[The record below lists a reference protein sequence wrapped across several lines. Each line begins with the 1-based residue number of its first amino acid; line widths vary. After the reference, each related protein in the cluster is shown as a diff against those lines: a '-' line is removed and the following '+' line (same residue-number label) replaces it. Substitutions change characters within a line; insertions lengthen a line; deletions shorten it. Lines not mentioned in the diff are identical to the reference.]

1 MKRERSVL
9 PKPARHVLPTESAE
23 HFESEHLAFESALK
37 PQDKI
42 EQMHVEDISF
52 YNWKTLER
60 RRFGFAIFKAALI
73 EALYDLLTRQL
84 GAMDRS
90 NALVLVERWAKGDA
104 NAKSEVVEILERY
117 GLDETAI
124 EADAFVRCS
133 GKLEAVEKSEASHA
147 SRRDKTL
154 PNLAFYREMTARQS
168 PQRTD
173 RSLEVEELARIEN
186 VREGEDRRGH

>member
-1 MKRERSVL
+1 MKPERSVL
-9 PKPARHVLPTESAE
+9 PKRARYVLPTESAE
-23 HFESEHLAFESALK
+23 RFESEHLGFENAIK
-37 PQDKI
+37 PRDKI

-52 YNWKTLER
+52 HNWKTSER
-60 RRFGFAIFKAALI
+60 RRFGFAILKAALI

-84 GAMDRS
+84 GAMDRG
-90 NALVLVERWAKGDA
+90 NAQVLVERWAKGDVE
-104 NAKSEVVEILERY
+104 AKSEVIEILERY

-124 EADAFVRCS
+124 EAEAFICCS
-133 GKLEAVEKSEASHA
+133 GKLAAVEQSEASHA

-154 PNLAFYREMTARQS
+154 PNLAFYREMIARQS
-168 PQRTD
+168 QPRTE

>member
-1 MKRERSVL
+1 MKSERPVL
-9 PKPARHVLPTESAE
+9 PRRARFVLPTESAE
-23 HFESEHLAFESALK
+23 HFESEHLAFESAIK
-37 PQDKI
+37 PRDKI
-42 EQMHVEDISF
+42 EQMHVEDISY
-52 YNWKTLER
+52 YNLKTSQR
-60 RRFGFAIFKAALI
+60 RRIGFAILKAALI

-90 NALVLVERWAKGDA
+90 NARVLVERWAKGDA
-104 NAKSEVVEILERY
+104 NAKSEVVAILERY
-117 GLDETAI
+117 GYDETTI
-124 EADAFVRCS
+124 EAEAFSRCS
-133 GKLEAVEKSEASHA
+133 DKLAAVEKSEASHA

-168 PQRTD
+168 QQRTD

>member
-1 MKRERSVL
+1 MKPERSVL
-9 PKPARHVLPTESAE
+9 PKRARYVLPTESAE
-23 HFESEHLAFESALK
+23 RFESEHLGFENAIK
-37 PQDKI
+37 PRDKI

-52 YNWKTLER
+52 HNWKTSER
-60 RRFGFAIFKAALI
+60 RRFAFAILKAALI

-90 NALVLVERWAKGDA
+90 NAQLLVERWAKDDA

-124 EADAFVRCS
+124 EAEAFIRCS
-133 GKLEAVEKSEASHA
+133 GKLAAVEQSEASHA

-154 PNLAFYREMTARQS
+154 PNLAFYREMIARQS
-168 PQRTD
+168 QQGTG

>member
-1 MKRERSVL
+1 MKLERPVL
-9 PKPARHVLPTESAE
+9 PKPARYVLPTESAE
-23 HFESEHLAFESALK
+23 HFESEHLAFENAIK
-37 PQDKI
+37 PRDKI

-52 YNWKTLER
+52 HNWKTSER
-60 RRFGFAIFKAALI
+60 RRFAFAIFKAALI

-90 NALVLVERWAKGDA
+90 NAQVLVERWAKGHA

-124 EADAFVRCS
+124 EAEAFIRCS
-133 GKLEAVEKSEASHA
+133 GKLAAVEQSEASHA

-154 PNLAFYREMTARQS
+154 PNLAFYREMIARQS
-168 PQRTD
+168 QQGTGRL
-173 RSLEVEELARIEN
+173 LEVEELARIEN

>member
-23 HFESEHLAFESALK
+23 HFESEHLAFENAIK
-37 PQDKI
+37 PRDKI

-52 YNWKTLER
+52 HNWKISER
-60 RRFGFAIFKAALI
+60 RRIGVAILKAALF

-90 NALVLVERWAKGDA
+90 NAQLLVERWAKGDA
-104 NAKSEVVEILERY
+104 NAKSEVVEILERF

-124 EADAFVRCS
+124 EAEAFIRCS
-133 GKLEAVEKSEASHA
+133 DKLAAVEKSEASHV

-168 PQRTD
+168 QRRTD
-173 RSLEVEELARIEN
+173 RSLEVEELARLEN
-186 VREGEDRRGH
+186 VREGEGRRGH